1 MPELTSA
8 WANSAATRM
17 PFMIGLLVRG
27 AVADDADA
35 ADAEQRGAAVLG
47 VVEALLEVVEG
58 LAREQRADL
67 RGDGGLER
75 LAQQDADQLGG
86 AFAWS

>member
-17 PFMIGLLVRG
+17 PFMTAFSLEEPWPTMQTPRTPSRG
-27 AVADDADA
+27 APPI
-35 ADAEQRGAAVLG
+35 LG

-58 LAREQRADL
+58 AAGEQCPDL

-75 LAQQDADQLGG
+75 LAQQRR
-86 AFAWS
+86 